1 MNAILS
7 DVKKNQRRFK
17 YLSKRTD
24 ICPLVKHQLS
34 KRVKYYKWMLHRTI
48 QHIKQDM
55 ASSKRHQT
63 NAHLELEELQELRKG
78 RIQAL
83 QQQKESIERHVHNL
97 EIKIIEM
104 QEKHK
109 KVSVKNYKEI
119 MKGYHEKLVLLQI
132 RLKSVH
138 RRLIQIDKN
147 LANSNTNRHKVLRN
161 TLKHLRQKKAR
172 YNKIIAANTAKLNFF
187 KNAIRSAKLT
197 SRKVQLTRKT
207 KKFYTVIN
215 ANRKL
220 LKDVDMLISTKQTEY
235 DLLSSKIIRH
245 EEDKI
250 KHLLAKLLRIKTS
263 IKKKSNMKSHEKNPK
278 TRTSLKHSIHQLKI
292 KSKTIKNSLN
302 HHQKEIASIRRLF
315 AYYVQKDQYQLMNNE
330 LSDASN
336 RIEFLN
342 KKIMVLRNRFARM
355 SKGHNVDFE
364 VPSNHFERAVLAL
377 KERIGYN
384 ENERKE
390 LMKEE
395 RKAKKDVGL
404 LNNERSLLLP
414 KVVNETNIFKHKQYL
429 KNMKFTEVKLELAQK
444 EYVHLKH
451 ELKHIKRK
459 VAQIKSLLKKPLICK
474 SKGSCPLCLHLGQI
488 MKNGLIKRMNDDMI
502 LGKMKR
508 FCSKQKSGLQQMCM
522 ESSLKV
528 AQYGFKV
535 SDPYTFDH
543 EQICQKIG
551 MCSL

>member
-1 MNAILS
+1 
-7 DVKKNQRRFK
+7 
-17 YLSKRTD
+17 
-24 ICPLVKHQLS
+24 
-34 KRVKYYKWMLHRTI
+34 
-48 QHIKQDM
+48 
-55 ASSKRHQT
+55 
-63 NAHLELEELQELRKG
+63 
-78 RIQAL
+78 
-83 QQQKESIERHVHNL
+83 
-97 EIKIIEM
+97 
-104 QEKHK
+104 
-109 KVSVKNYKEI
+109 
-119 MKGYHEKLVLLQI
+119 
-132 RLKSVH
+132 
-138 RRLIQIDKN
+138 
-147 LANSNTNRHKVLRN
+147 
-161 TLKHLRQKKAR
+161 
-172 YNKIIAANTAKLNFF
+172 
-187 KNAIRSAKLT
+187 
-197 SRKVQLTRKT
+197 
-207 KKFYTVIN
+207 
-215 ANRKL
+215 
-220 LKDVDMLISTKQTEY
+220 
-235 DLLSSKIIRH
+235 
-245 EEDKI
+245 
-250 KHLLAKLLRIKTS
+250 
-263 IKKKSNMKSHEKNPK
+263 
-278 TRTSLKHSIHQLKI
+278 
-292 KSKTIKNSLN
+292 
-302 HHQKEIASIRRLF
+302 
-315 AYYVQKDQYQLMNNE
+315 
-330 LSDASN
+330 
-336 RIEFLN
+336 
-342 KKIMVLRNRFARM
+342 M

-395 RKAKKDVGL
+395 RSIGKKMLFNVQRLLVLTTPLFLEAKKDVGL